1 MTMYWLGVFQFLSN
15 FFSLG
20 LEADYIQHTTYSASS
35 DKGRSIS
42 ILYSVFIAN
51 FSVVACYSFFATRTH
66 LISREGTQTA
76 EEDERS
82 FGAAPSTK
90 DLLPTAV
97 TAALHQY

>member
-1 MTMYWLGVFQFLSN
+1 ME
-15 FFSLG
+15 
-20 LEADYIQHTTYSASS
+20 EAYCT
-35 DKGRSIS
+35 
-42 ILYSVFIAN
+42 LYSLQTL
-51 FSVVACYSFFATRTH
+51 VVACYSFFATRTH
-66 LISREGTQTA
+66 LISREGAQTA